1 MSKEAIR
8 EYFTSIGLEKLF
20 KDKIEKNPKLF
31 TSLAKK
37 VSTGRSIAEDL
48 RPILDYASS
57 YVPLTND
64 VIDQQFNL
72 TEIVKEYNK
81 GKSEDKQKTVA
92 ALCDI
97 YKRSII
103 GNEDTSRKKLEVS
116 STITPSELEVKIKS
130 KVSNDKKNK
139 NDLPLLQILIYK
151 SNDFKPE
158 NLVGLNIVNVK
169 YSGIK
174 GLRSVKNPINIYSFL
189 NTQIL
194 NKALKALNNEIN
206 DAIKDVQLSHENLTP
221 SIASLTIF
229 RNVLQKVNHT
239 AISNNINN
247 ALVRIL
253 EKRIAD
259 STIASIGENDNR
271 VTEVRKRKD
280 LSDTISKNTALLK
293 LNVTS
298 STSAGESG
306 ILKIL
311 NIGCIVY
318 VQDPAEA
325 NQALAKLVE
334 SPAGSSAYA
343 ALVKANIL
351 KKDGKKLL
359 SIKTS
364 PSYPEL
370 VEKTLEA
377 AVKGKKYKH
386 TSKSSATISNNI
398 KINPTEKNN
407 SKKQKQ
413 VKVEVRK
420 KTAIVKPSGQLSI
433 TATASSSGT
442 SLSEILTMLQTN
454 IRAQVK
460 QNMVSPRL
468 IYRTGR
474 FADSVK
480 ISNVTQSSKGLYTI
494 TYGYATYPYQT
505 FEPGYEQGSAKRDPR
520 SLIRLSIRELVAKQ
534 IGDNF
539 KAVRLGGI
547 GSRGKIE

>member
-103 GNEDTSRKKLEVS
+103 GNANTSKKKLKVS
-116 STITPSELEVKIKS
+116 STVSSSELEVKIKN
-130 KVSNDKKNK
+130 KVSDDKKNN
-139 NDLPLLQILIYK
+139 NDLPSLQILIYN

-169 YSGIK
+169 YLGIK
-174 GLRSVKNPINIYSFL
+174 GLENVKNPINIYSFL
-189 NTQIL
+189 NNRIL
-194 NKALKALNNEIN
+194 NKALKALNKQIN
-206 DAIKDVQLSHENLTP
+206 NAIKNVQLSHENLTP

-271 VTEVRKRKD
+271 ITEVRKRKD

-293 LNVTS
+293 LNVTR
-298 STSAGESG
+298 
-306 ILKIL
+306 
-311 NIGCIVY
+311 VY
-318 VQDPAEA
+318 
-325 NQALAKLVE
+325 
-334 SPAGSSAYA
+334 
-343 ALVKANIL
+343 
-351 KKDGKKLL
+351 
-359 SIKTS
+359 SICTR
-364 PSYPEL
+364 P
-370 VEKTLEA
+370 
-377 AVKGKKYKH
+377 
-386 TSKSSATISNNI
+386 
-398 KINPTEKNN
+398 
-407 SKKQKQ
+407 
-413 VKVEVRK
+413 
-420 KTAIVKPSGQLSI
+420 
-433 TATASSSGT
+433 
-442 SLSEILTMLQTN
+442 
-454 IRAQVK
+454 
-460 QNMVSPRL
+460 
-468 IYRTGR
+468 
-474 FADSVK
+474 
-480 ISNVTQSSKGLYTI
+480 
-494 TYGYATYPYQT
+494 
-505 FEPGYEQGSAKRDPR
+505 
-520 SLIRLSIRELVAKQ
+520 
-534 IGDNF
+534 
-539 KAVRLGGI
+539 
-547 GSRGKIE
+547 SRGKSSISKVSGVPCRKFCLRSFSESKYI

>member
-20 KDKIEKNPKLF
+20 QDKIEKNDELF

-37 VSTGRSIAEDL
+37 VSTGKSISEDL

-72 TEIVKEYNK
+72 TEIVKQYNK
-81 GKSEDKQKTVA
+81 GKSKDKQKTVA

-103 GNEDTSRKKLEVS
+103 GNAYTSKKKLKVS
-116 STITPSELEVKIKS
+116 STVTPSELEKS
-130 KVSNDKKNK
+130 IIDIVNNNK
-139 NDLPLLQILIYK
+139 LPSLQILIYDAK
-151 SNDFKPE
+151 GFEPE
-158 NLVGLNIVNVK
+158 NLIGLNIVNVK
-169 YSGIK
+169 YLGIK
-174 GLRSVKNPINIYSFL
+174 GLENVKNPINIYSFL
-189 NTQIL
+189 NNQIL
-194 NKALKALNNEIN
+194 NKALKALNKQIN
-206 DAIKDVQLSHENLTP
+206 SAINDVQLSHENLTP

-271 VTEVRKRKD
+271 VTKVRKRKD

-351 KKDGKKLL
+351 KKGRNKLL

-377 AVKGKKYKH
+377 AVKGRKYEH
-386 TSKSSATISNNI
+386 RSKSSATISNNI
-398 KINPTEKNN
+398 KINSTEKNT
-407 SKKQKQ
+407 SKKQ

-433 TATASSSGT
+433 TATAPTSSSGT
-442 SLSEILTMLQTN
+442 SLSEILTMLQSN
-454 IRAQVK
+454 IREQVES
-460 QNMVSPRL
+460 NMKTPRL
-468 IYRTGR
+468 IYRSGR